1 MNTYLFEELPRADR
15 NRIETITNKVMEC
28 HDDPEDMEYLKD
40 QTIKTDKTMK
50 TTHTPG
56 DWYDKPTGSAQH
68 VVASEQ
74 TGETIAVVYNDN
86 QANARLISAAP
97 ELLEALNGLLMC
109 PDLNL
114 DSLEAETVE
123 AIQHAR
129 QAIHKSTN
137 GNG

>member
-28 HDDPEDMEYLKD
+28 HDDSEDMEHLKN

-86 QANARLISAAP
+86 EANARLIAAAP
-97 ELLEALNGLLMC
+97 DMLSVLIEAVEHTRAYDTNPALVELFKRVISNATTQN
-109 PDLNL
+109 
-114 DSLEAETVE
+114 T
-123 AIQHAR
+123 
-129 QAIHKSTN
+129 
-137 GNG
+137 